1 MAAPA
6 SASWRSPVV
15 ESAVGG
21 GHTDKVGE
29 THSQGGRDTE
39 THSQGA
45 LGEDTQVP
53 ETVGETKRTEER
65 QWRQLLARSRFYE
78 EKERFF
84 SNLLQGWV

>member
-15 ESAVGG
+15 ESAVWG

-29 THSQGGRDTE
+29 THSQRDTE
-39 THSQGA
+39 THIQSAQ
-45 LGEDTQVP
+45 GEDTQVP
-53 ETVGETKRTEER
+53 ETVGETKGTEGR
-65 QWRQLLARSRFYE
+65 LWRQLSARSRFYE

-84 SNLLQGWV
+84 SNLVQGWV